1 MPRFPSRGLYA
12 ITDDALLA
20 PQGLPDAVEHA
31 ILGGA
36 VAIQYRSKQG
46 NSGARRALALALQ
59 SVCRRHG
66 VCLMINDDVELARE
80 IGADGVHLG
89 REDLPLPIAREHL
102 GPQAIIGVSCYN
114 QPERALTAQR
124 QGADYV
130 AFGRFFP
137 SSTKP
142 QALTATPAML
152 AEVRPSLSV
161 PVVVIGGI
169 TPENGASL
177 LQAGADLLA
186 VIHAVFGVDH
196 PRTAAERFRRLFA

>member
-1 MPRFPSRGLYA
+1 VSGFPSRGLYA

-20 PQGLPDAVEHA
+20 PGELPDAVEKA

-46 NSGARRALALALQ
+46 SIEARRAQALALQ
-59 SVCRRHG
+59 SVCRRHR
-66 VCLMINDDVELARE
+66 VCLIVNDDVELARE
-80 IGADGVHLG
+80 TGADGVHLG
-89 REDLPLPIAREHL
+89 REDLPLPIARERL
-102 GPQAIIGVSCYN
+102 GPRAIIGVSCYN
-114 QPERALTAQR
+114 QPERALRAQQ

-137 SSTKP
+137 STTKP
-142 QALTATPAML
+142 RAVTATPAML
-152 AEVRPSLSV
+152 AKVRPRLSV

-169 TPENGASL
+169 TPENGVSL

-186 VIHAVFGVDH
+186 VIHSVFGVDH
-196 PRTAAERFRRLFA
+196 PRTAAERFRRLFG